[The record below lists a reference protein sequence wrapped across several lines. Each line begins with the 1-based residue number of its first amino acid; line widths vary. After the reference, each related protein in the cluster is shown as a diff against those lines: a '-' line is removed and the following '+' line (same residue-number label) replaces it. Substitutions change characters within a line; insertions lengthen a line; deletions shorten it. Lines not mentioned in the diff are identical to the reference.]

1 MAMEPEE
8 FINQLPKNVRRS
20 TLLMIEAN
28 GSVKMMEAQIKALQ
42 ETVFSLCQE
51 MEVLREAL
59 LEKKV
64 VSETEYKKSREKMML
79 CDHSSAG
86 AEPWQRHSYYRYVL
100 NEEDFLDQI
109 LGLNEDQI
117 KKFRV
122 SVNHMERQT

>member
-1 MAMEPEE
+1 
-8 FINQLPKNVRRS
+8 
-20 TLLMIEAN
+20 
-28 GSVKMMEAQIKALQ
+28 
-42 ETVFSLCQE
+42 

-86 AEPWQRHSYYRYVL
+86 GEPWQRHSYYRYVL
-100 NEEDFLDQI
+100 DEEDFLDQI

-122 SVNHMERQT
+122 SANHMERQT